1 MQHSFKVKYR
11 FQFFSWDKNPVA
23 QSLGVKQVLDPV
35 EGGGSYW
42 NKLIK
47 IEDIK

>member
-1 MQHSFKVKYR
+1 MCGIH
-11 FQFFSWDKNPVA
+11 FSWDKNLVLVA
-23 QSLGVKQVLDPV
+23 QSLGLKQMLDPV

-42 NKLIK
+42 NKLTK